1 METTKNPFEKNFEK
15 TFEKNLD
22 ILCNSSLRG
31 RTNIPIIISDIN
43 NMAIDFIENTDSTD
57 ITFNNYIKELIIQ
70 SSEMLTSEI
79 KDTNEKNYDIERSI
93 IYKNR
98 YYITIIFL
106 CELINIGWF
115 YNTYRVSLKIK
126 CYT

>member
-1 METTKNPFEKNFEK
+1 MESTKNPFEKNFEK
-15 TFEKNLD
+15 TFDKTLD

-43 NMAIDFIENTDSTD
+43 NMAINFIKEDESND
-57 ITFNNYIKELIIQ
+57 ILFNNYIKDLIIQ
-70 SSEMLTSEI
+70 SSEMLVNEI
-79 KDTNEKNYDIERSI
+79 KENDEKKYDVERSI

-98 YYITIIFL
+98 YYITINFL
-106 CELINIGWF
+106 CELINVGWF
-115 YNTYRVSLKIK
+115 YNTYKVSLKIK